1 MQTSFATISQLMVV
15 LLAAGTLA
23 APLSTTAAEEPKLE
37 ARRDSRCADEGF
49 GCTQLCYPG
58 TNKCGWVAIPPP
70 RPKAAKREE
79 AVQIDETVEVA
90 EAPRLEARRDSRC
103 ADEGFGCTQRCYPGT
118 NKCGWVA
125 IPPPRAKTAKRD
137 EVNETIEVAEAEAD
151 SGDAAPIEARQTCD
165 RDRGFGCSYRCY
177 GNQCTM
183 VPNPPPRS
191 G

>member
-49 GCTQLCYPG
+49 GCTQL
-58 TNKCGWVAIPPP
+58 
-70 RPKAAKREE
+70 
-79 AVQIDETVEVA
+79 
-90 EAPRLEARRDSRC
+90 
-103 ADEGFGCTQRCYPGT
+103 CYPGT